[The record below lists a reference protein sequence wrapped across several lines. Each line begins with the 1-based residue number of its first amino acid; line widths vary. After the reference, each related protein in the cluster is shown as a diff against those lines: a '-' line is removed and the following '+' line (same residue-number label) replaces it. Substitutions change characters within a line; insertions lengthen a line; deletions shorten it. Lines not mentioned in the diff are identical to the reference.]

1 MISARAVGLLWD
13 CVYVGTNPTAEALQ
27 ARFKEGR
34 EAIRTALNELVF
46 EGLLERRAERA
57 GSRIMT
63 TCFVTDKGRNYF
75 EVSDSWGPK
84 TRYRHAESK
93 PISGDLIQQNELT
106 YTKYIASL
114 TSKEITREP
123 REEFTTMNVSD
134 IMGYDFFEPTS
145 SDDEAMEE
153 RIKARAK
160 HEAAKKE
167 AYQQKTRKRMG
178 GRYDIP
184 VASWAPAEIGHEF
197 AYRIENQWSIPPWS
211 VATSRFIPALATMRK
226 SHDTNGE
233 IEFKMLDLFFAS
245 IDFDKYDSAE
255 HLWKLFISR
264 APSLVSQACGMVRT
278 VEQVEEAQSQAAK
291 SQEWLT

>member
-13 CVYVGTNPTAEALQ
+13 CVYLGTNPTAEALQ

-63 TCFVTDKGRNYF
+63 TCFVTEKGRNYF
-75 EVSDSWGPK
+75 TSYDSWGPE
-84 TRYRHAESK
+84 TEDRHAESK
-93 PISGDLIQQNELT
+93 PISGALIQQNELT

-134 IMGYDFFEPTS
+134 IMGYDFFEPTA

-160 HEAAKKE
+160 HEAEKKE
-167 AYQQKTRKRMG
+167 AHQQKTRKKMG

-184 VASWAPAEIGHEF
+184 VSNWAPAEIGHEF
-197 AYRIENQWSIPPWS
+197 AYRIENQWRIPPWS

-245 IDFDKYDSAE
+245 IDFEKYDSAE

-264 APSLVSQACGMVRT
+264 APALVSQARGMVRT

>member
-1 MISARAVGLLWD
+1 MISARAVGLLWS
-13 CVYVGTNPTAEALQ
+13 CVYLGTNPTAEALQ

-46 EGLLERRAERA
+46 EGLLERRAERV

-63 TCFVTDKGRNYF
+63 TCFVTEKGQNYF
-75 EVSDSWGPK
+75 SGYDSWAPETK
-84 TRYRHAESK
+84 DRHAESK
-93 PISGDLIQQNELT
+93 PIPGALIQQNELT

-123 REEFTTMNVSD
+123 REEFTTMNASD

-145 SDDEAMEE
+145 SDDEATLE
-153 RIKARAK
+153 RLKARAK
-160 HEAAKKE
+160 HEADKKE
-167 AYQQKTRKRMG
+167 AHQQKTRKRMG

-184 VASWAPAEIGHEF
+184 VASWAPAEVGHEF
-197 AYRIENQWSIPPWS
+197 AYRIENQWNIPPWS

-245 IDFDKYDSAE
+245 IDFDKYNSAE

-264 APSLVSQACGMVRT
+264 APALVSQARGMVRT
-278 VEQVEEAQSQAAK
+278 VEQVEEAQSQASK
-291 SQEWLT
+291 SQEWLA

>member
-1 MISARAVGLLWD
+1 MISARAVGLLWS
-13 CVYVGTNPTAEALQ
+13 CVYLGTNPTAEALQ

-34 EAIRTALNELVF
+34 EAIRTALNELVL

-63 TCFVTDKGRNYF
+63 TCFVTEKGQNYF
-75 EVSDSWGPK
+75 SGYDSWAPETK
-84 TRYRHAESK
+84 DRHAESK
-93 PISGDLIQQNELT
+93 PIPGALIQQNELT

-145 SDDEAMEE
+145 SDDEATLE
-153 RIKARAK
+153 RLKARAK
-160 HEAAKKE
+160 HEADKKE
-167 AYQQKTRKRMG
+167 AHQQKTRKRMG

-184 VASWAPAEIGHEF
+184 VVSWAPAEVGHEF
-197 AYRIENQWSIPPWS
+197 AYRIENQWNIPPWS

-264 APSLVSQACGMVRT
+264 APALVSQARGMVRT
-278 VEQVEEAQSQAAK
+278 VEQVEEAQSQASK

>member
-1 MISARAVGLLWD
+1 MISARAVGLLWS
-13 CVYVGTNPTAEALQ
+13 CVYLGTNPTAEALQ

-34 EAIRTALNELVF
+34 EAIRTALNELVL

-63 TCFVTDKGRNYF
+63 TCFVTEKGQNYF
-75 EVSDSWGPK
+75 SRYDSWAPETK
-84 TRYRHAESK
+84 DRHAESK
-93 PISGDLIQQNELT
+93 PIPGALIQQNELT

-134 IMGYDFFEPTS
+134 IMGYDFFDPTS
-145 SDDEAMEE
+145 SDDEATLE
-153 RIKARAK
+153 RLKARAK
-160 HEAAKKE
+160 HEADKKE
-167 AYQQKTRKRMG
+167 AHQQKTRKRMG

-184 VASWAPAEIGHEF
+184 VVSWAPAEVGHEF
-197 AYRIENQWSIPPWS
+197 AYRIENQWNIPPWS

-264 APSLVSQACGMVRT
+264 APALVSQARGMVRT
-278 VEQVEEAQSQAAK
+278 VEQVEEAQSQASK